1 MKEQILKSLETMN
14 KAELSK
20 EIGISVFILNK
31 FISDKMETIKTE
43 YLDKVKS
50 YYGEEELPKQDGEEK
65 PLDKSSNRVTLSVT
79 IPELTEG
86 EVKFFNSLKLDSLK
100 NKISALGYINYV
112 FTSSSKF
119 TQPWYKRLAVGKTK
133 LEVESLV
140 ERLGLAVLC
149 GKYNVKESDK
159 TWVIKLPSEH
169 YLCKYDDGDIGWSVE
184 PNQYTVTSKNKEILG
199 KEYPEYIDFIT
210 DSDALVKSYN
220 RKNRGF
226 SISER
231 IRDKN

>member
-1 MKEQILKSLETMN
+1 MS
-14 KAELSK
+14 KAQLSK

-31 FISDKMETIKTE
+31 LISNKMETIKME

-50 YYGEEELPKQDGEEK
+50 YYGEEEPHKQESEKK
-65 PLDKSSNRVTLSVT
+65 PLDKSSNRITLSVT
-79 IPELTEG
+79 IPELTDG

-119 TQPWYKRLAVGKTK
+119 TQPWYKRLAVDKTK

-149 GKYNVKESDK
+149 GKYKVKESDK
-159 TWVIKLPSEH
+159 TWIIKLPSEH

-184 PNQYTVTSKNKEILG
+184 PNQYTVTSKNKEILR

-210 DSDALVKSYN
+210 DSDVLVKSYN

>member
-1 MKEQILKSLETMN
+1 MSRAQ
-14 KAELSK
+14 LSE

-31 FISDKMETIKTE
+31 FISNKMETIKTE

-50 YYGEEELPKQDGEEK
+50 YYGEQEFPKQSDEEK
-65 PLDKSSNRVTLSVT
+65 PLDKNSNKVTLSVA
-79 IPELTEG
+79 IPELTED
-86 EVKFFNSLKLDSLK
+86 EAKFFKTLNLDSLK

-112 FTSSSKF
+112 FTSSTKF
-119 TQPWYKRLAVGKTK
+119 TQPWYRRLAVGKTK
-133 LEVESLV
+133 SEVDSLV

-149 GKYNVKESDK
+149 GKYNVKEAEK

-169 YLCKYDDGDIGWSVE
+169 YLCKYVDGDTGWSVE
-184 PNQYTVTSKNKEILG
+184 PNQYTVTSSSKENLE
-199 KEYPEYIDFIT
+199 KEYPEYIAFIT
-210 DSDALVKSYN
+210 DSNALVKSYS

-231 IRDKN
+231 IRNKD

>member
-1 MKEQILKSLETMN
+1 MKEQIQKSLETMS
-14 KAELSK
+14 KVELSK

-50 YYGEEELPKQDGEEK
+50 YYGEEELPKEEK
-65 PLDKSSNRVTLSVT
+65 PLDKSDNRVTLSVV
-79 IPELTEG
+79 IPELTDG

-119 TQPWYKRLAVGKTK
+119 TQPWYRKLAVGKTK
-133 LEVESLV
+133 SEVDSLV

-149 GKYNVKESDK
+149 GKYNVKESEK

-169 YLCKYDDGDIGWSVE
+169 YLCKYDDGDTGWSVE
-184 PNQYTVTSKNKEILG
+184 PNQYTVTSDSKEKLE
-199 KEYPEYIDFIT
+199 KEYPEYTDFII
-210 DSDALVKSYN
+210 DSNALVKSYN
-220 RKNRGF
+220 RKNKGF
-226 SISER
+226 SSER
-231 IRDKN
+231 IRNKN

>member
-1 MKEQILKSLETMN
+1 MN
-14 KAELSK
+14 KTQLSK

-31 FISDKMETIKTE
+31 LISDKMETIKME

-50 YYGEEELPKQDGEEK
+50 YYGKEESSKEEK
-65 PLDKSSNRVTLSVT
+65 SSDKSNSRVTLSVT
-79 IPELTEG
+79 IPELTDG

-149 GKYNVKESDK
+149 GKYKVKESDK

>member
-1 MKEQILKSLETMN
+1 MS

-31 FISDKMETIKTE
+31 FISDKMETIKME
-43 YLDKVKS
+43 SLDKVKS
-50 YYGEEELPKQDGEEK
+50 YYGEEELPKQESEEK
-65 PLDKSSNRVTLSVT
+65 PLDKSNRVTLSVT

-149 GKYNVKESDK
+149 GKYNVKESEK

-210 DSDALVKSYN
+210 DSDTLVKSYN

-231 IRDKN
+231 IREKN

>member
-1 MKEQILKSLETMN
+1 MKEQILKSLETMS
-14 KAELSK
+14 KAQLSK

-31 FISDKMETIKTE
+31 FISDKTETIKME
-43 YLDKVKS
+43 CLDKVKS
-50 YYGEEELPKQDGEEK
+50 YYGEEELPKQESEEK
-65 PLDKSSNRVTLSVT
+65 PLDKSNRVTLSVT

-86 EVKFFNSLKLDSLK
+86 EVKLFNSLKLDSLK

-149 GKYNVKESDK
+149 GKYNVKESEK

-210 DSDALVKSYN
+210 DSDTLVKSYN

-231 IRDKN
+231 IREKN